1 MKGRKNKVKFL
12 KRKIYI
18 WKKKQLIEKKMKD
31 LKSSNKIDITKGWG
45 KRKHRKKE
53 IMFFQKK
60 WISNVNFRS

>member
-1 MKGRKNKVKFL
+1 M
-12 KRKIYI
+12 
-18 WKKKQLIEKKMKD
+18 KKKQLIEKKMKD